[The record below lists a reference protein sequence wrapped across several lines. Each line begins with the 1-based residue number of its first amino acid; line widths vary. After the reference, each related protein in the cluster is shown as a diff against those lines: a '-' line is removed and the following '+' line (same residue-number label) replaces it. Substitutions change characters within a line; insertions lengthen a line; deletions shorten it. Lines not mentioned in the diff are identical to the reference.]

1 VHRVVHTIREI
12 ARHEY
17 DQRWNACLG
26 VVKSTQGSNAYSCTV
41 ELRESHIVLP
51 EVPIAT
57 GLMGTVGLPAE
68 NDLVVVLFAG
78 GDLHAPIVV
87 GRLYNEKIA
96 PPENVAGEFLA
107 SLPAGETATDKLLEL
122 RVNTPGDGS
131 RALKITLDGSVKV
144 EITVD
149 NDGISLKSQDTSLT
163 LKQTS
168 SSDGKAELIVGKSK
182 VTIEQAGNVTIEA
195 EKALTLKASTIE
207 ISGDTSVKVAGQKVD
222 IN

>member
-1 VHRVVHTIREI
+1 VHQVVHTIREI
-12 ARHEY
+12 ARHEV

-26 VVKSTQGSNAYSCTV
+26 VVKSVQAAGYACTV

-57 GLMGTVGLPAE
+57 GLMGAVGLPAE
-68 NDLVVVLFAG
+68 NDLVVVVFVG
-78 GDLHAPIVV
+78 GDLHAPVVV

-96 PPENVAGEFLA
+96 PPKHGSGEFLA

-122 RVNTPGDGS
+122 RVKTPGDGS
-131 RALKITLDGSVKV
+131 RTLTLTLDGSVKV

-149 NDGISLKSQDTSLT
+149 NDGISLKSQDTALT

-182 VTIEQAGNVTIEA
+182 VSIEQAGNVTIEA

-207 ISGDTSVKVAGQKVD
+207 ISGDTSVKIAGQKVD
-222 IN
+222 LN

>member
-1 VHRVVHTIREI
+1 MHQVVHTIREI
-12 ARHEY
+12 ARHEF

-26 VVKSTQGSNAYSCTV
+26 VVKSVQASAYSCTV

-57 GLMGTVGLPAE
+57 GLMGAVGLPAE
-68 NDLVVVLFAG
+68 NDLVVVLFVG

-96 PPENVAGEFLA
+96 PPQNASGEFVA

-122 RVNTPGDGS
+122 RVKTPGDGS
-131 RALKITLDGSVKV
+131 RTLTLTLDGSVKV

-149 NDGISLKSQDTSLT
+149 NDGISLKSQDTALT

-182 VTIEQAGNVTIEA
+182 VSIEQAGNVTIEA
-195 EKALTLKASTIE
+195 EKVLTLKASTIE
-207 ISGDTSVKVAGQKVD
+207 ISGDTSVKIAGQKVD